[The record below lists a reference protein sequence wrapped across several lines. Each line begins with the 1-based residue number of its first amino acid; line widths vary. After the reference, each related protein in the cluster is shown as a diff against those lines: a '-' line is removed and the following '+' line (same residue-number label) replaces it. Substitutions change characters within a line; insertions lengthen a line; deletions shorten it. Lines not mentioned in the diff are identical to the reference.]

1 MGLSSHFNSARPLY
15 ATFYCIFNCTRVEC
29 QTEQSEMD
37 LRAEVGVAGWHIESG
52 AQRAV
57 LILASPFLGTNLWVP
72 VSVQLSRPKVRLA
85 GWVRNW
91 YLRCV
96 MDTVRSIGLAVDR
109 DQALAPYSQEAAL
122 VAELQAGS
130 EAAFTYLLAVYQ
142 NPVFNLIAHI
152 LGNDA
157 DAADVLQD
165 VFMKVFKGVRQFHGD
180 SSLKTWIY
188 RIAVHEASNHR
199 RSWLRRRLREVFS
212 LDGGSPGTVVSAG
225 ERHGSGDTPYH
236 ILEQSERQEWVKR
249 AVASLAEPYKT
260 VVVLREIEDMSYEEI
275 AALLGIAEGTVKSR
289 LMRGRELLRRKLAG
303 VWGR

>member
-1 MGLSSHFNSARPLY
+1 
-15 ATFYCIFNCTRVEC
+15 
-29 QTEQSEMD
+29 MD
-37 LRAEVGVAGWHIESG
+37 S
-52 AQRAV
+52 
-57 LILASPFLGTNLWVP
+57 
-72 VSVQLSRPKVRLA
+72 
-85 GWVRNW
+85 
-91 YLRCV
+91 
-96 MDTVRSIGLAVDR
+96 VRSLGLAVGR
-109 DQALAPYSQEAAL
+109 DQTLDGCNQEAAL

-152 LGNDA
+152 LGNDT

-199 RSWLRRRLREVFS
+199 RSWLRRHLREVFS
-212 LDGGSPGTVVSAG
+212 LDGRSPGTVSSPCEQQG
-225 ERHGSGDTPYH
+225 CGDTPYH
-236 ILEQSERQEWVKR
+236 MLELSERQELVKR

-275 AALLGIAEGTVKSR
+275 AVLLGIAEGTVKSR

-303 VWGR
+303 VLGR